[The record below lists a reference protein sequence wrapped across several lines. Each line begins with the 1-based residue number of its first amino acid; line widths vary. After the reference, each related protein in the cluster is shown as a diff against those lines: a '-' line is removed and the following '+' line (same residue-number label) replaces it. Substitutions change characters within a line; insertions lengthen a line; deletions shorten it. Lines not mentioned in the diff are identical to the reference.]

1 MDQLTPYLQAGQ
13 IIAAIALVAVI
24 MLQSK
29 GMSFSGT
36 FSNDSSIYRT
46 RRGLERTLFQL
57 TIVLSVVFLVFSML
71 SVRFIQL

>member
-1 MDQLTPYLQAGQ
+1 MTPYLQAGQ
-13 IIAAIALVAVI
+13 IVASIALIVVI

-29 GMSFSGT
+29 SMSFSGT

-46 RRGLERTLFQL
+46 RRGLDRTLFQL
-57 TIVLSVVFLVFSML
+57 TIVLSIVFLLFSML

>member
-1 MDQLTPYLQAGQ
+1 MTPYLQAGQ
-13 IIAAIALVAVI
+13 IVASIALIVVI

-29 GMSFSGT
+29 SMTFSGT

-46 RRGLERTLFQL
+46 RRGLDRTLFQL
-57 TIVLSVVFLVFSML
+57 TIVLSIVFLLFSML